1 MHDLN
6 VLKTNRVSAF
16 SSSCDYERPEHRLG
30 KWKVHLIMASG
41 SCKPLPRVEGRHT
54 TVVNRQNVHI
64 QVFSFFKDLS
74 LPSKTF
80 KQNPPGLGRLPHL
93 ILVSKS
99 SLTRSRQTAGTAGS
113 FAVFVHCIR
122 GGQRAMGA
130 QDPHMLALR
139 EPRTQP
145 SLPSP
150 IRLSF

>member
-6 VLKTNRVSAF
+6 ALKTNRVSVF
-16 SSSCDYERPEHRLG
+16 SSSYDYKRPEHGLG

-54 TVVNRQNVHI
+54 TVVNRQTVHT
-64 QVFSFFKDLS
+64 QVLSFFKHLP

-99 SLTRSRQTAGTAGS
+99 SLTCSRQTSGTAGS

-122 GGQRAMGA
+122 REQHVMGA

-139 EPRTQP
+139 EPRAQS